1 MGEGLKVEGGRWK
14 VEGPLAAGLPMND
27 DAPATVWEHDT
38 PDLVDHALG
47 RLSRKFGV
55 SVEPGSIRASIS
67 ERAVLDCLL
76 DGVPVVVKIDT
87 MSYRGKRERD
97 VPAGRPYSRPA
108 RTANRPLGARS
119 SQPARHR
126 VRAWSRAAESPLPRG
141 LGIGRASAGEPAR
154 PAHPGRVKSD
164 CFPTRPSAC

>member
-1 MGEGLKVEGGRWK
+1 
-14 VEGPLAAGLPMND
+14 MND

-97 VPAGRPYSRPA
+97 VLRVA
-108 RTANRPLGARS
+108 RTAGLPVPRTVHWERGPPSLLVTEFVPGVGLRNLPCRE
-119 SQPARHR
+119 
-126 VRAWSRAAESPLPRG
+126 AW
-141 LGIGRASAGEPAR
+141 ASAGRLLANLHGLPILGA
-154 PAHPGRVKSD
+154 
-164 CFPTRPSAC
+164 